1 MGILAGRPRWR
12 HVLVPE
18 KPVMRRR
25 VAIYGLGLL
34 TAVMASSAH
43 AAITVDGFVQGFA
56 EGYTSQ
62 HSITAEIEG
71 GFTGVAGGTLF
82 SKVAGDILSLGF
94 IAPLD
99 LNDNTYFTNKAL
111 DWGAITH
118 NLLGGGDGLEG
129 SDKWEI
135 KIPAAGPA
143 KKLEIKL
150 DYIEATGPSPGVF
163 SARIEQLK
171 YDGSNVPNPTS
182 VISLATSLDY
192 NFNVLGLTAFFDD
205 TIDVASPGPAPGPAS
220 GPIYAFAGG
229 AAAWVPEIMYE
240 WSIDTSALDG
250 IDPAY
255 ILAFFVDPPV
265 PGDKDAKLLFHMSP
279 NKLGGHKYFITDLT
293 PVPLPAA
300 LPLFL
305 SALAGL
311 GLMGWRRRRQ
321 EAVA

>member
-1 MGILAGRPRWR
+1 MG
-12 HVLVPE
+12 
-18 KPVMRRR
+18 RR
-25 VAIYGLGLL
+25 VAIYGIGLL
-34 TAVMASSAH
+34 AAVMASSAH
-43 AAITVDGFVQGFA
+43 AAIVVDGFVQGIA
-56 EGYTSQ
+56 EGYTNQYSV
-62 HSITAEIEG
+62 TVEVEG

-82 SKVAGDILSLGF
+82 SNVAGNILSLGY
-94 IAPLD
+94 IAPLE

-111 DWGAITH
+111 DWGVITH

-135 KIPAAGPA
+135 KIPAAGAA

-150 DYIEATGPSPGVF
+150 DYIDKNTPSSGMF
-163 SARIEQLK
+163 SARIEKQQ
-171 YDGSNVPNPTS
+171 YDGSNVS

-220 GPIYAFAGG
+220 GPIYAFTDL
-229 AAAWVPEIMYE
+229 AATPLLDESAWVPEIMYE
-240 WSIDTSALDG
+240 WSIDTSTLSG

-255 ILAFFVDPPV
+255 ILAFILNPPPTAKGTDP
-265 PGDKDAKLLFHMSP
+265 KLLFHMSP
-279 NKLGGHKYFITDLT
+279 NKIGKHKVYITDVT

-311 GLMGWRRRRQ
+311 GFFGWRRRQ
-321 EAVA
+321 ADA